1 MTIDDQFLLK
11 LAAWRENRGG
21 GALGMQSVMNV
32 ILNRAKRDGSTPY
45 AECVKRLQFSSIS
58 AAADA
63 ELVLWPGETDAD
75 WIIADALIARAI
87 AGDLNDI
94 TGGAT
99 MYYAPKAIKN
109 TARVMDLPTGET
121 VPFPADWNP
130 LKLKFTRLIA
140 NQAFFAEV

>member
-11 LAAWRENRGG
+11 LTAWRENRGG

-32 ILNRAKRDGSTPY
+32 IFNRAKRDGSTPY

-58 AAADA
+58 ASRDA
-63 ELVLWPGETDAD
+63 ELVLWPSETDAD

-99 MYYAPKAIKN
+99 IYYAPRAIKS
-109 TARVMDLPTGET
+109 TAMIPLPTGD
-121 VPFPADWNP
+121 VIPFPTDWNRAG
-130 LKLKFTRLIA
+130 LKFTRMIA